1 MKSFLSTLILLSL
14 GFAGFHDSAR
24 ATDLIGGEAAP
35 LLTPEE
41 SQKKFK
47 LHPDYQIN
55 LYASEVEF
63 PLHSPA
69 AMTFDSQGRLWVG
82 NIPTQPHAKPGVPV
96 KDSIIVLEDSDKDGK
111 ADKHT
116 VFYEGL
122 YLPLGLAVTDGGKT
136 VYATD
141 EPNLVKL
148 TDTDGDGKADKKE
161 IILEGFGTEDNHHFI
176 SAFQWGPDGRLYSGQ
191 GLFLNTQVETTYGP
205 VRAHQAAV
213 FRHDPRNNRL
223 EVFASFGWSNVWGI
237 IFDSWGQPFLAD
249 ASPALNYYM
258 PHTTSNFTYPKPD
271 KYGNWMGRRNEV
283 SFTPS
288 GRRPSCGNEFLSSNH
303 FPPEVRG
310 WYTTN
315 QMKGWHGVRWYKLDE
330 SGSGVKASQPYGEG
344 NELLTTTDIMFR
356 PVAQQIGPD
365 GALYILDYYN
375 PIVGHTTYSFRD
387 PRHIKTHG
395 RVWRITH
402 KTRPLDWWPKIY
414 GEPVPAL
421 LANLNHSNDR
431 ARYFSRHELHQRK
444 SGDVLPVIK
453 NWLQGASVE
462 NKDEAKKMVEALW
475 LYQNFNHHDFTLLK
489 TLLAAPDHHV
499 RTAALRVLRYWQQY
513 MDEKEVLVLLKTAIQ
528 DKSQRV
534 RLEALIDLSY
544 YADPAKALAVAA
556 LVIDREMDAGCVN
569 AAYDVF
575 TYLNSQTDDSVEKV
589 DNFLLPFSN
598 DERLLTMKMDE
609 AVAGEILT
617 RPKLAIAQ
625 QRTALDF
632 LSGKAGQKNSLN
644 YLLGRMDKSTPKNP
658 DAAMPSLERLLLSW
672 SLEDVKKHSNEIV
685 ALMGDGKSSSVRIGA
700 QAVLMRAGAADSPD
714 KLLKSDS
721 LLALAVAKA
730 GRGKAPDSLYPRFTK
745 LMTGEKATAGLVK
758 TMMPAVASFPSKDQ
772 ESLKL
777 LVATSDKYAEKNI
790 ALAFSALEAMRR
802 IPSNVWPPEY
812 SNRVLSSVTV
822 SATPDLKFTP
832 TEFTVKA
839 GSAVQLLFRNPD
851 NLYHNLVIVN
861 AGSLDKVGL
870 KADMMAGQPDGLDKN
885 YVPDDPDVLHFTPQ
899 ITLGIARS
907 YRLNFFAPTEPGEYP
922 YICTFPGHWRIMR
935 GVMKVV
941 K

>member
-1 MKSFLSTLILLSL
+1 MKSFLSLSILISL
-14 GFAGFHDSAR
+14 GFVVFHDSAQ
-24 ATDLIGGEAAP
+24 ATDLVGGEAAP

-82 NIPTQPHAKPGVPV
+82 NIPTQPHAKPGEAI
-96 KDSIIVLEDSDKDGK
+96 KDSIIVLEDTDKDGK

-136 VYATD
+136 VYVTD

-161 IILEGFGTEDNHHFI
+161 IMLEGFGTEDNHHFI

-191 GLFLNTQVETTYGP
+191 GLFLNTQVETSYGP

-213 FRHDPRNNRL
+213 FRHDPRDNRL

-249 ASPALNYYM
+249 ASPALNYYVS
-258 PHTTSNFTYPKPD
+258 HTTSNFTYPKPD
-271 KYGNWMGRRNEV
+271 KYGNWRGRRKEV
-283 SFTPS
+283 SFTSS

-330 SGSGVKASQPYGEG
+330 SGSGVKASQPYGED

-365 GALYILDYYN
+365 GALYVLDYYN

-414 GEPVPAL
+414 GEPIPAL
-421 LANLNHSNDR
+421 LANLDHSNDR

-444 SGDVLPVIK
+444 SADVLPVVE
-453 NWLQGASVE
+453 NWLQGASVD

-475 LYQNFNHHDFTLLK
+475 LYQNFNHYDIELLK

-513 MDEKEVLVLLKTAIQ
+513 MDEKEVLVLLKAAIQ

-534 RLEALIDLSY
+534 RLEALINLSY
-544 YADPAKALAVAA
+544 YTDPAKALSVAA

-575 TYLNSQTDDSVEKV
+575 NYLNSLTDDPVEKV
-589 DNFLLPFSN
+589 DDFLLPFSS

-632 LSGKAGQKNSLN
+632 LSAKSGQKDSLN
-644 YLLGRMDKSTPKNP
+644 YLLGRMDKSTSKAP
-658 DAAMPSLERLLLSW
+658 DAAMPSLEKLLLAW
-672 SLEDVKKHSNEIV
+672 SLEDVKKHSGEIV
-685 ALMGDGKSSSVRIGA
+685 ALMGEGKSSSVRIGA
-700 QAVLMRAGAADSPD
+700 QAVLLRAGAAASPD
-714 KLLKSDS
+714 NLLKSDT
-721 LLALAVAKA
+721 LLAMAVAKA

-777 LVATSDKYAEKNI
+777 LVATSNI
-790 ALAFSALEAMRR
+790 LRKTSR
-802 IPSNVWPPEY
+802 W
-812 SNRVLSSVTV
+812 
-822 SATPDLKFTP
+822 
-832 TEFTVKA
+832 
-839 GSAVQLLFRNPD
+839 LF
-851 NLYHNLVIVN
+851 
-861 AGSLDKVGL
+861 
-870 KADMMAGQPDGLDKN
+870 Q
-885 YVPDDPDVLHFTPQ
+885 
-899 ITLGIARS
+899 
-907 YRLNFFAPTEPGEYP
+907 
-922 YICTFPGHWRIMR
+922 HWKR
-935 GVMKVV
+935 
-941 K
+941 